1 MLTELDKLSDI
12 FSRIDELEANL
23 KNISCGMETL
33 DGSLERL
40 KCLDSKPVTQ
50 VIHVNGS
57 KKLPDPV
64 QHEWSRLKLLS
75 KFANLSG
82 KAEEIEK
89 EWQKI
94 QQDEF
99 DTYFSFQ
106 VVRGQNEL
114 DLMYRKGIREGI
126 QWCIDR
132 FC

>member
-1 MLTELDKLSDI
+1 MFNELDKLGVI
-12 FSRIDELEANL
+12 FDRIDLLESNL

-33 DGSLERL
+33 DQSLERL
-40 KCLDSKPVTQ
+40 KCLDIQPVSR
-50 VIHVNGS
+50 VVYLKES
-57 KKLPDPV
+57 AKSPDPV

-82 KAEEIEK
+82 RAEEIEK

-94 QQDEF
+94 QQDEHNA
-99 DTYFSFQ
+99 YFSFQ
-106 VVRGQNEL
+106 VLRGQQDL
-114 DLMYRKGIREGI
+114 DYTYRKGIREGI